1 MFKYPLA
8 VTIDTNIFDSAKYD
22 LSDGSTIR
30 LLENYVKN
38 GTLKVVL
45 SNIVVRESKKHLSK
59 QVQKICSI
67 SRKLRTEVL
76 KESTEHLVKHIGLDE
91 LLNIPRDKKTLE
103 KKSEE
108 LFDIFLHE
116 IDAEIL
122 NNDLIDLDKIIDD
135 YFDINPPFED
145 GDKKRKEFPDAFIAN
160 QIIKRFGD
168 NEVVAIV
175 SNDKGFKKACQSFKN
190 HLFFESLG
198 ELYDAINK
206 EKEAYSETINAIK
219 ELQFRISDAISEHI
233 SQNENIDVIGLSYD
247 RDGIAYGYDYD
258 ETYLEE
264 LEDTSFFVHSVDQIS
279 DETSIV
285 TLNCSAKISVNCYY
299 EDYDN
304 APWDSEKKEYVFVDT
319 IKIREEHMARFACRI
334 EINRESKEFN
344 IFPFKVIL
352 GGDSRKNRYEIKE
365 PLNVD
370 YDEEIKEKDRE
381 YLGFIPL
388 GSYKT
393 YLEEDLSG
401 SDMSQE
407 IMKHFEKMNNIYLKF
422 EDISIIYDSLLEEFE
437 DENNIKKI
445 IKAISK
451 GLEHISDFPSVIDED
466 DIGKDELAEI
476 QRWVECKSEQASII
490 ADRYSLPDSIDYG
503 KEFVVS
509 GIDDSSIILSIDEIN
524 IKPSEG
530 SEELIDIS
538 LFKDDEKIATGHIK
552 LMVGY
557 LDFDEDGGA
566 ANGLGDSIEY
576 EYFEILERIKA
587 YIGEQKR
594 AFKNEEKI
602 AEAIENALK
611 K

>member
-1 MFKYPLA
+1 MFKYPLS
-8 VTIDTNIFDSAKYD
+8 VTIDTNIFDAAKYD

-30 LLENYVKN
+30 LLENYVKD

-67 SRKLRTEVL
+67 SRKLRTEIL
-76 KESTEHLVKHIGLDE
+76 KESTEHLVKHIGLDQ
-91 LLNIPRDKKTLE
+91 LLNIPRDKKALE
-103 KKSEE
+103 EKSEE
-108 LFDIFLHE
+108 LFDAFLHE

-122 NNDLIDLDKIIDD
+122 NNDLIDLDKVIDD

-145 GDKKRKEFPDAFIAN
+145 GEKKRKEFPDAFIAN

-168 NEVVAIV
+168 NESVAIV
-175 SNDKGFKKACQSFKN
+175 SNDKGFKKACLSTKN
-190 HLFFESLG
+190 HLFFDSLG

-206 EKEAYSETINAIK
+206 EKEAYSDTINAIK
-219 ELQFRISDAISEHI
+219 ELQFHISAAISEYI

-247 RDGIAYGYDYD
+247 RDGIEYGYDYD

-264 LEDTSFFVHSVDQIS
+264 LDDFSFFVHSVDQIS
-279 DETSIV
+279 DKTSIV

-299 EDYDN
+299 EDYAN

-319 IKIREEHMARFACRI
+319 IEIREEHVARFACRI
-334 EINRESKEFN
+334 EINRESKEFK

-352 GGDSRKNRYEIKE
+352 GGDSRKNKYEIKE
-365 PLNVD
+365 SLNVD
-370 YDEEIKEKDRE
+370 YDEEIKEMDRD
-381 YLGFIPL
+381 YLGFVPL
-388 GSYKT
+388 KSYKT
-393 YLEEDLSG
+393 YLEEDLSS

-407 IMKHFEKMNNIYLKF
+407 IMKHFEKMNNIYLNF

-451 GLEHISDFPSVIDED
+451 DLERFSDFPNVIDED
-466 DIGKDELAEI
+466 DIDKAELEEI
-476 QRWVECKSEQASII
+476 QRWVEGKSEQASII
-490 ADRYSLPDSIDYG
+490 ADKYSLPDSIDCG
-503 KEFVVS
+503 EDFVVS
-509 GIDDSSIILSIDEIN
+509 GIDDSSIVLSIDEIN
-524 IKPSEG
+524 INPSEG
-530 SEELIDIS
+530 SEEFIGIS

-552 LMVGY
+552 LTVGY
-557 LDFDEDGGA
+557 LDFDEDGGV
-566 ANGLGDSIEY
+566 ANGLEDSIEY
-576 EYFEILERIKA
+576 EYFEILEKIKA

-602 AEAIENALK
+602 AEVIENALK